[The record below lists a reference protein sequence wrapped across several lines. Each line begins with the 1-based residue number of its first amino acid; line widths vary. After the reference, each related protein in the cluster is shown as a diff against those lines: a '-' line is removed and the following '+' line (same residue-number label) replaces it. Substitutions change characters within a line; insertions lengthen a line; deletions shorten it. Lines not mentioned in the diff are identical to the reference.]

1 MAKFVKSSE
10 IASVIKDNAT
20 IYTPGFG
27 LAGFAEEVA
36 IAIKESF
43 LATGHPCNLTVYHSA
58 GIGNTKDRGIHH
70 FAHEGLLKR
79 IVAGHFGI
87 GGPNINKLIMEN
99 KIEAY
104 NLPQGILSVLARNIA
119 GRRPGVLSKVGLGT
133 FIDPRVEGGKITA
146 KATED
151 LVQVVDFDGEEWLY
165 YKAPKVDVAMI
176 RGSEADEN
184 GNITLDREGVLLE
197 AISIAQAAKACGGI
211 VIAQVENIVKAGTLH
226 PKQVKV
232 PGLVVDYVI
241 VAKPENHYQTMGT
254 YFNQAF
260 AGDIKIPV
268 ASLKPLEL
276 DDRKIIARRAAME
289 LIPGAAVNLGI
300 GMPEGIATVAAEEK
314 VDHLMTLTTEAG
326 AIGGIPAAG
335 LDFGHSVNAQAMIE
349 QPLQFDYYDGGGID
363 VAFLGLA
370 QMDCHGNINVS
381 KFGPKTAG
389 CGGFIN
395 ITQNAK
401 KVVYC
406 GTFTAGGL
414 AIEAKD
420 GKLTIKQEGK
430 NKKFLQDVEQITF
443 SGNYAAKIG
452 QPVLYITERA
462 VFCLSPEGVELS
474 EIAPGI
480 DIEKDILAYMDFRPI
495 MRDVKTM
502 DEGIF
507 SEQWGRLAGIVN
519 ENGGNR

>member
-104 NLPQGILSVLARNIA
+104 NLPQGVLSVLARNIA

-133 FIDPRVEGGKITA
+133 FVDPRVEGGKITT

-211 VIAQVENIVKAGTLH
+211 VIAQVENIVKAGSLH

-268 ASLKPLEL
+268 ASLKSLEL

-300 GMPEGIATVAAEEK
+300 GMPEGVAAVAAEEK
-314 VDHLMTLTTEAG
+314 VDYLMTLTTEAG

-335 LDFGHSVNAQAMIE
+335 LDFGHAVNAQAMIE
-349 QPLQFDYYDGGGID
+349 QPFQFDFYDGGGID

-370 QMDCHGNINVS
+370 QMDRHGNINVS

-420 GKLTIKQEGK
+420 GNLTIKQEGK

-443 SGNYAAKIG
+443 SGNYAVKVG
-452 QPVLYITERA
+452 QPVVYITERA
-462 VFCLSPEGVELS
+462 VFRLTPDGVELS
-474 EIAPGI
+474 EVAPGI
-480 DIEKDILAYMDFRPI
+480 DIEKDILAHMDFKPV
-495 MRDVKTM
+495 MRNVKMM
-502 DEGIF
+502 DSGIF
-507 SEQWGRLAGIVN
+507 SENWGRLEAIINQTAGN
-519 ENGGNR
+519 

>member
-104 NLPQGILSVLARNIA
+104 NLPQGVLSVLARNIA

-133 FIDPRVEGGKITA
+133 FVDPRVEGGKITT

-211 VIAQVENIVKAGTLH
+211 VIAQVENIVKAGSLH

-241 VAKPENHYQTMGT
+241 VAKPGNHYQTMGT

-268 ASLKPLEL
+268 ASLKSLEL

-300 GMPEGIATVAAEEK
+300 GMPEGVAAVAAEEK
-314 VDHLMTLTTEAG
+314 VDYLMTLTTEAG

-335 LDFGHSVNAQAMIE
+335 LDFGHAVNAQAMIE
-349 QPLQFDYYDGGGID
+349 QPFQFDFYDGGGID

-370 QMDCHGNINVS
+370 QMDRHGNINVS

-420 GKLTIKQEGK
+420 GNLTIKQEGK

-443 SGNYAAKIG
+443 SGNYAVKVG
-452 QPVLYITERA
+452 QPVVYITERA
-462 VFCLSPEGVELS
+462 VFRLTPDGVELS
-474 EIAPGI
+474 EVAPGI
-480 DIEKDILAYMDFRPI
+480 DIEKDILAHMDFKPV
-495 MRDVKTM
+495 MRNVKMM
-502 DEGIF
+502 DSGIF
-507 SEQWGRLAGIVN
+507 SENWGRLEAIINQTAGN
-519 ENGGNR
+519 

>member
-87 GGPNINKLIMEN
+87 GGPKINKLIMEN

-104 NLPQGILSVLARNIA
+104 NLPQGVLSVLARNIA

-133 FIDPRVEGGKITA
+133 FVDPRVEGGKITT

-211 VIAQVENIVKAGTLH
+211 VIAQVENIVKAGSLH

-268 ASLKPLEL
+268 ASLKSLEL

-300 GMPEGIATVAAEEK
+300 GMPEGVAAVAAEEK
-314 VDHLMTLTTEAG
+314 VDYLMTLTTEAG

-335 LDFGHSVNAQAMIE
+335 LDFGHAVNAQAMIE
-349 QPLQFDYYDGGGID
+349 QPFQFDFYDGGGID

-370 QMDCHGNINVS
+370 QMDRHGNINVS

-420 GKLTIKQEGK
+420 GNLTIKQEGK

-443 SGNYAAKIG
+443 SGNYAVKVG
-452 QPVLYITERA
+452 QPVVYITERA
-462 VFCLSPEGVELS
+462 VFRLTPDGVELS
-474 EIAPGI
+474 EVAPGI
-480 DIEKDILAYMDFRPI
+480 DIEKDILAHMDFKPV
-495 MRDVKTM
+495 MRNVKMM
-502 DEGIF
+502 DSGIF
-507 SEQWGRLAGIVN
+507 SENWGRLEAIINQTAGN
-519 ENGGNR
+519 

>member
-104 NLPQGILSVLARNIA
+104 NLPQGVLSVLARNIA

-133 FIDPRVEGGKITA
+133 FVDPRVEGGKITT

-211 VIAQVENIVKAGTLH
+211 VIAQVENIVKAGSLH

-268 ASLKPLEL
+268 ASLKSLEL

-300 GMPEGIATVAAEEK
+300 GMPEGVAAVAAEEK
-314 VDHLMTLTTEAG
+314 VDYLMTLTTEAG

-335 LDFGHSVNAQAMIE
+335 LDFGHAVNAQAMIE
-349 QPLQFDYYDGGGID
+349 QPFQFDFYDGGGID
-363 VAFLGLA
+363 VALA
-370 QMDCHGNINVS
+370 QMDRHGNINVS

-420 GKLTIKQEGK
+420 GNLTIKQEGK

-443 SGNYAAKIG
+443 SGNYAVKVG
-452 QPVLYITERA
+452 QPVVYITERA
-462 VFCLSPEGVELS
+462 VFRLTPDGVELS
-474 EIAPGI
+474 EVAPGI
-480 DIEKDILAYMDFRPI
+480 DIEKDILAHMDFKPV
-495 MRDVKTM
+495 MRNVKMM
-502 DEGIF
+502 DSGIF
-507 SEQWGRLAGIVN
+507 SENWGRLEAIINQTAGN
-519 ENGGNR
+519 